1 MTFLSSPQSFANF
14 NQVVFVALNLLF
26 LYPSDK
32 SVQVNSL
39 YLEFG
44 SMCTKKSTEPRIEPC
59 GIPPVILVDNIGP
72 PLCILSVFL
81 VRYG

>member
-1 MTFLSSPQSFANF
+1 MTFLSSPQSFAYF

-26 LYPSDK
+26 LYCSDK
-32 SVQVNSL
+32 SVQVKSL

-44 SMCTKKSTEPRIEPC
+44 FMCTEKSTDPRIEPC
-59 GIPPVILVDNIGP
+59 GTPPVILVDKTGP

-81 VRYG
+81 VG